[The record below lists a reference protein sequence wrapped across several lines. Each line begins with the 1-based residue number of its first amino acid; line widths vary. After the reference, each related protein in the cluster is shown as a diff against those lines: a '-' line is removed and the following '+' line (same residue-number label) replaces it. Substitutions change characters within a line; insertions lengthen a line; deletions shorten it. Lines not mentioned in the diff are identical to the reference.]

1 MLSCGTIGPL
11 IHVWPSLDR
20 VSCGA
25 ICAAAAQRVIW
36 SNCTGP
42 KVLPSSCL
50 RRNHFWFTGDFV
62 VLYGDGEP
70 EAAGDA
76 VGIVMVWPACNLR
89 PSSMW
94 LAFCKSS
101 TVTLYIFAIDVSVSP
116 RATVCVLP
124 STGECDGD
132 AAGAA
137 AFVGAGA
144 ASPINTPGRACESC
158 CSSLRIS

>member
-1 MLSCGTIGPL
+1 MPNCGTIGAL
-11 IHVWPSLDR
+11 IHVCPSLDR

-25 ICAAAAQRVIW
+25 ICAAAAQRAIW

-50 RRNHFWFTGDFV
+50 RRNHFWFTGNFV
-62 VLYGDGEP
+62 LPYGDGEP

-76 VGIVMVWPACNLR
+76 VGIMMLWPACNLR
-89 PSSMW
+89 PSSIL

-124 STGECDGD
+124 ATAECDVD

-137 AFVGAGA
+137 AVAGAGA
-144 ASPINTPGRACESC
+144 ASPIITPGRECDSC

>member
-1 MLSCGTIGPL
+1 GQSIMRR
-11 IHVWPSLDR
+11 D
-20 VSCGA
+20 
-25 ICAAAAQRVIW
+25 
-36 SNCTGP
+36 
-42 KVLPSSCL
+42 L
-50 RRNHFWFTGDFV
+50 RRSSPTRDLVELHRAEGASTLVFAEKPTLVHRKFV
-62 VLYGDGEP
+62 VPYGDGEP

-101 TVTLYIFAIDVSVSP
+101 TVTLYIFAMDVSVSP
-116 RATVCVLP
+116 RATVCALP

-137 AFVGAGA
+137 AGA
-144 ASPINTPGRACESC
+144 ASPIITPGRACESC
-158 CSSLRIS
+158 CSSLRISRESA